1 MLKTKPRPRGPAHYG
16 LEAPGEC
23 FVLVKVLA
31 FIAIQLY
38 LGIVDTF
45 VALAGLATRLKLPA
59 YGWLV
64 SRAFIFTFAKP
75 TNRFLVGLSTIPR
88 VHYSEVQL

>member
-1 MLKTKPRPRGPAHYG
+1 MMYTMKSYDNYDYIIFMDDNG
-16 LEAPGEC
+16 
-23 FVLVKVLA
+23 
-31 FIAIQLY
+31 FIIQLY